1 MMQEVTPFI
10 TTTENESIDTNNL
23 DYLYPWISQGV
34 QFNNEIKSYFN
45 KNVFKVIMIET
56 SI

>member
-23 DYLYPWISQGV
+23 DYLYP
-34 QFNNEIKSYFN
+34 
-45 KNVFKVIMIET
+45 
-56 SI
+56 